1 VGGIG
6 GIGGVGRGGTL
17 PGTAGLGQLSRSN
30 LTAGNSYTRAV
41 NRQTLV
47 NQGNLVRNNFNHYRC
62 FHDNWWPQYPGAWR
76 AAAWTTGAA
85 VWRPAVW
92 GSCAAFCGYPAD
104 PVYYD
109 YGSNVV
115 YEGGTVYING
125 DSVGTQEQYAQEA
138 ITIAGTGKQAE
149 ASKEEE
155 WLPLGVFAMVQ
166 GEGTDGND
174 LFQIA
179 VNKAGTIR
187 GNYYNALADTTLPV
201 CGSVDK
207 TSQRAAWTVGDRKE
221 PIYEV
226 GFANLT
232 IAETPMLVHFGKDRT
247 QQWTLVRVE
256 QSGEMK

>member
-1 VGGIG
+1 VGGLG

-47 NQGNLVRNNFNHYRC
+47 NQGNLVRNNFNHYGC
-62 FHDNWWPQYPGAWR
+62 FHDHWWPQYPGAWR

-138 ITIAGTGKQAE
+138 ITIAGTG
-149 ASKEEE
+149 
-155 WLPLGVFAMVQ
+155 
-166 GEGTDGND
+166 
-174 LFQIA
+174 
-179 VNKAGTIR
+179 
-187 GNYYNALADTTLPV
+187 
-201 CGSVDK
+201 
-207 TSQRAAWTVGDRKE
+207 
-221 PIYEV
+221 
-226 GFANLT
+226 
-232 IAETPMLVHFGKDRT
+232 
-247 QQWTLVRVE
+247 
-256 QSGEMK
+256 

>member
-1 VGGIG
+1 
-6 GIGGVGRGGTL
+6 
-17 PGTAGLGQLSRSN
+17 
-30 LTAGNSYTRAV
+30 
-41 NRQTLV
+41 
-47 NQGNLVRNNFNHYRC
+47 
-62 FHDNWWPQYPGAWR
+62 
-76 AAAWTTGAA
+76 
-85 VWRPAVW
+85 
-92 GSCAAFCGYPAD
+92 
-104 PVYYD
+104 
-109 YGSNVV
+109 
-115 YEGGTVYING
+115 
-125 DSVGTQEQYAQEA
+125 
-138 ITIAGTGKQAE
+138 
-149 ASKEEE
+149 
-155 WLPLGVFAMVQ
+155 MVQ

-207 TSQRAAWTVGDRKE
+207 PSQRAAWTVGDRKE

-232 IAETPMLVHFGKDRT
+232 RAETPMLVHFGKDRT